1 MTEEEDIQNQ
11 ILQFQQLQQQF
22 ESISSTRAQM
32 ELQLHEIERAYEE
45 VEKIDEKAPIY
56 RTIGTLMVKATGKL
70 DVLKELL
77 ERKETLQIRVESFRK
92 QEKSVEEMLKQLS
105 QQIQEKLKASQ
116 MGTGAGAGQGPTAG

>member
-32 ELQLHEIERAYEE
+32 EHQFHEIEHAYEE
-45 VEKIDEKAPIY
+45 VEKIDEKTPIY
-56 RTIGTLMVKATGKL
+56 KAIGTLMVKAKNKL

-77 ERKETLQIRVESFRK
+77 EKKETLQIRVESFKK
-92 QEKSVEEMLKQLS
+92 QEKNVEGMLKQLS
-105 QQIQEKLKASQ
+105 QEIQEKLKASQ
-116 MGTGAGAGQGPTAG
+116 LAGAMGNEKGPMAG